1 MLELGEKAAEMHS
14 NLAQAIN
21 PDRIDSVYLC
31 GELMGHLAE
40 ELREKFDETQIH
52 HYQKDDLLT
61 LTSDLKNELMS
72 DDIVLLKASHGIHLE
87 NVVSELI

>member
-1 MLELGEKAAEMHS
+1 
-14 NLAQAIN
+14 
-21 PDRIDSVYLC
+21 
-31 GELMGHLAE
+31 MGHLAE
-40 ELREKFDETQIH
+40 KLREKFDETQIH

-61 LTSDLKNELMS
+61 LTSDLKNELMP